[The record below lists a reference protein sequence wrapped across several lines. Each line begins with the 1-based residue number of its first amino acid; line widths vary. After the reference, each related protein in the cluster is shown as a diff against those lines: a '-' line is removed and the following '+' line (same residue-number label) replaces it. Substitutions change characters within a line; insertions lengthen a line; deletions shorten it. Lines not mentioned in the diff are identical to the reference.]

1 MPAKRRKVQHS
12 IAAKS
17 VELAFAVPQ
26 VVAHRMARMALAGA
40 TPSQGDRRE
49 FNKMVSEKQAAFSQ
63 AWIAMTAETFRVNQS
78 IAASLFGN
86 FLFPFAGTQ
95 SSGTILSRK
104 MQSAAGSII
113 GKGLAP
119 IHRTAVANAK
129 RLAKVNAR

>member
-63 AWIAMTAETFRVNQS
+63 AWIAMTSETFRVNQS

-86 FLFPFAGTQ
+86 FLFPFAGAK
-95 SSGTILSRK
+95 SSGTKLSRK